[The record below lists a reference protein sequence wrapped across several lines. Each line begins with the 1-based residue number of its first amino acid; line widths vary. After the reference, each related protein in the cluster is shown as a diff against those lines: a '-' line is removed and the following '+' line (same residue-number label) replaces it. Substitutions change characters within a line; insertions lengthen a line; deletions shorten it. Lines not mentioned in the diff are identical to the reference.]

1 MASLLT
7 REGAPGRAVQATG
20 SPPVHHLSGVLCVV
34 AEPDA
39 LRVSFL
45 QIKLHRLG
53 CLFSGWSCS
62 FGDDRGRMKGGVDSR
77 QVALMACGPKM

>member
-1 MASLLT
+1 MRSKRLVHRLCTIYPACC
-7 REGAPGRAVQATG
+7 AVVG
-20 SPPVHHLSGVLCVV
+20 
-34 AEPDA
+34 EPDA

-77 QVALMACGPKM
+77 QVALMACGPQM